1 MNCSQAA
8 GCPKLQTPSMKELAG
23 LLVPFRDH
31 RPVLDPMPPRVP
43 HFLIQVRI
51 WTRLDF
57 IRVKCPEGTVQPVK
71 IIIAR
76 IDDRLYDIVVLHLL
90 GRWERDLAE

>member
-1 MNCSQAA
+1 MATT
-8 GCPKLQTPSMKELAG
+8 CPVSALDQELAG

-31 RPVLDPMPPRVP
+31 RPVLDPVPPRVL

-57 IRVKCPEGTVQPVK
+57 IRVKCPERTVQHAK
-71 IIIAR
+71 IMVAR
-76 IDDRLYDIVVLHLL
+76 VEA
-90 GRWERDLAE
+90 GALAPDALTTRNGLD